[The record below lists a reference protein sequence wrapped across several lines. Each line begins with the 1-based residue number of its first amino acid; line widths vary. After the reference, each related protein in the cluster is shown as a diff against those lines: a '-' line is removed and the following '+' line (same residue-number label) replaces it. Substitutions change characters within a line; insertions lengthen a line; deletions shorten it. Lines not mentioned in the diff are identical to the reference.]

1 MPMHD
6 LYRPVL
12 DLMRGVARDIMM
24 PRFRKLAADQF
35 AEKSPGDFV
44 TIVDRE
50 SEARLSEALGRLLP
64 GARIIGEEA
73 AAADPTI
80 VDHVGDGVAWI
91 IDPLDGTNN
100 FTEGHSPFAIMIG
113 LAVDGAREAGWIY
126 DPVIDRI
133 VHAARGRGCF
143 IDGERVRARRS
154 ADGLPKAAIAT
165 YFMPADRQADV
176 RRRAEGRLEIVDIPR
191 CAGEQYPRLI
201 LGANDIALFERTHVW
216 DHAAGALMLEEAGG
230 TIARNDG
237 APYRLD
243 VPGKGAIAANSPET
257 WALAKAVLFD

>member
-12 DLMRGVARDIMM
+12 DLIQGVAREVMM

-44 TIVDRE
+44 TVVDRE
-50 SEARLSEALGRLLP
+50 SEARLSEGLGRLLP
-64 GARIIGEEA
+64 EAHVVGEEA
-73 AAADPTI
+73 AAADPAI
-80 VDHVGDGVAWI
+80 VGRVGDGVAWI

-100 FTEGHSPFAIMIG
+100 FTAGHGPFAIMVG
-113 LAVDGAREAGWIY
+113 LAVDGEREAGWIY

-143 IDGERVRARRS
+143 IDGERVTARRS
-154 ADGLPKAAIAT
+154 DGPPKAAIAT
-165 YFMPADRQADV
+165 YFMPEDRQADV
-176 RRRAEGRLEIVDIPR
+176 RRRAEGVLEIVDIPR

-201 LGANDIALFERTHVW
+201 LGANDIALFEKTHPW

-230 TIARNDG
+230 MIARDNG
-237 APYRLD
+237 TPYRLAD
-243 VPGKGAIAANSPET
+243 PRHGAIAAGSPEM
-257 WALAKAVLFD
+257 WALARAVLFD